1 MYVKAAVKNHDFCL
15 ESFRVKKINKLAK
28 SSNKVRNNFASFV
41 TSGLSSDVAHGP
53 PI

>member
-1 MYVKAAVKNHDFCL
+1 MLQSKENK
-15 ESFRVKKINKLAK
+15 KLAE

-41 TSGLSSDVAHGP
+41 TSGLRADVAHGP